1 MPVFYR
7 DLMSDD
13 LDLLREIIAQ
23 GGKKRTSGL
32 IDRSG
37 YQRLVDAGWL
47 NAVSKSAHDV
57 SYEVTR
63 AGRLVARSMG

>member
-23 GGKKRTSGL
+23 GGKTSGL
-32 IDRSG
+32 IDPSG

-47 NAVSKSAHDV
+47 NAVSKSANDV

>member
-1 MPVFYR
+1 
-7 DLMSDD
+7 MSDD
-13 LDLLREIIAQ
+13 LDVLREIIAQ

-57 SYEVTR
+57 SYEVTK
-63 AGRLVARSMG
+63 AGRLAAKAMG